1 MASSDH
7 MASVDPWIFRPSFID
22 TWFTDAY
29 SRDTE
34 TLTKALQNSFSA
46 AAAAAA
52 ATTAAAPTTTT
63 SNNSNNS
70 NNSSDTLTPD
80 VVSPF
85 LKHHPE
91 PAAPSTAAAAA
102 AAPFPAP
109 VGSDQEATAS
119 KRQRVSVPGASGKV
133 SKRKSRA
140 SKKSQTTYITAD
152 PANFRQ
158 MVQEVTGA
166 RFFGAGPQVQA
177 PILKPEPQRLGGG
190 RLVASSAA
198 AAAAAASGCL
208 PTLDTSAFLLDHHA
222 MTHHNQQQQ
231 EQQEMAGAAQG
242 HLSFLEA
249 ADRVVGGSGY
259 DFGSFAGFPTLE
271 SWSANAM

>member
-7 MASVDPWIFRPSFID
+7 MMSVDPWIFTRPGFVD
-22 TWFTDAY
+22 PWFTEAY

-34 TLTKALQNSFSA
+34 TLTKALQNSFA
-46 AAAAAA
+46 AATAATAA
-52 ATTAAAPTTTT
+52 ATTTT
-63 SNNSNNS
+63 SNNS

-85 LKHHPE
+85 LKHNSE
-91 PAAPSTAAAAA
+91 PAPSTPAAA
-102 AAPFPAP
+102 AAPASVPL
-109 VGSDQEATAS
+109 GSDQEVTAS
-119 KRQRVSVPGASGKV
+119 KRQRASVPGASGKV

-158 MVQEVTGA
+158 MVQQVTGA
-166 RFFGAGPQVQA
+166 RFVGAGLQVPA

-222 MTHHNQQQQ
+222 MTHRSHQQQQQQQ
-231 EQQEMAGAAQG
+231 EQQQQEMAGAGGAAKE

-249 ADRVVGGSGY
+249 VGGAGSGGFDY
-259 DFGSFAGFPTLE
+259 ASFAGFPTLE
-271 SWSANAM
+271 SWSA

>member
-7 MASVDPWIFRPSFID
+7 MMSVDPWTFTRPGFID
-22 TWFTDAY
+22 PWFTEAY

-34 TLTKALQNSFSA
+34 TLTKALQNSFA
-46 AAAAAA
+46 AATAATAA
-52 ATTAAAPTTTT
+52 ATTTT
-63 SNNSNNS
+63 SNNS

-85 LKHHPE
+85 LKHNSE
-91 PAAPSTAAAAA
+91 PAPSTPAAAAA
-102 AAPFPAP
+102 AAPASAP
-109 VGSDQEATAS
+109 MGSDQEVTAS
-119 KRQRVSVPGASGKV
+119 KRQRASVPGASGKV

-158 MVQEVTGA
+158 MVQQVTGA
-166 RFFGAGPQVQA
+166 RFVGAGLQLPA
-177 PILKPEPQRLGGG
+177 PILKPEPQRLSGG

-222 MTHHNQQQQ
+222 MTHRNQQQQQQQEQ
-231 EQQEMAGAAQG
+231 EQQEMAGAGGAAKE

-249 ADRVVGGSGY
+249 VGGAGAGSGGFDY
-259 DFGSFAGFPTLE
+259 ASFAGFPTLE
-271 SWSANAM
+271 SWSA